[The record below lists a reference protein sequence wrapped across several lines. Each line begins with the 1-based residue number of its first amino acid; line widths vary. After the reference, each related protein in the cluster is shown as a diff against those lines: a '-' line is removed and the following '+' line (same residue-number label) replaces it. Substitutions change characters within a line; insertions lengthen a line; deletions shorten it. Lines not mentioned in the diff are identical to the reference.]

1 MLPHRLGDGPQS
13 QDFRELARIL
23 DGPVFGA
30 KRENCP
36 DLLGTDARELQELR
50 GIRLIDPHFVR
61 HGRLLYDTKGPYR
74 SEQGGEVSE
83 APKVSANGPAVKY
96 LADRYR
102 SALVADSGKDGG
114 QRRQHFLQAPPNAGD
129 VLVGLL
135 RDLAAR
141 HLSDELVTGGR
152 HQQRR
157 VDLELQ
163 RVDAPGPG
171 LAERGHDVAPRV
183 AADVLVHLEAVARA
197 YPRHRRRELGG
208 ARRIVA
214 GADDDLMVF
223 HPPRAPGV
231 AVEQQHVAV
240 SAMELVE
247 QPLQRRVVGIV
258 ERP

>member
-74 SEQGGEVSE
+74 SEQGGEVSD
-83 APKVSANGPAVKY
+83 APESQRKRTRRQVPCGPY
-96 LADRYR
+96 PDRYR
-102 SALVADSGKDGG
+102 SALVADSGEDGG

-157 VDLELQ
+157 VDLELE
-163 RVDAPGPG
+163 RVDAPGLG
-171 LAERGHDVAPRV
+171 LAERGHVAHGVGAHHPAPRAHLAVLMLEVV
-183 AADVLVHLEAVARA
+183 AAAVDVDEYARERRGEDGRAVLVQ
-197 YPRHRRRELGG
+197 
-208 ARRIVA
+208 
-214 GADDDLMVF
+214 
-223 HPPRAPGV
+223 V
-231 AVEQQHVAV
+231 AVEIAHEGVGEAV
-240 SAMELVE
+240 SERLEPWLAI
-247 QPLQRRVVGIV
+247 VVATDVG
-258 ERP
+258 